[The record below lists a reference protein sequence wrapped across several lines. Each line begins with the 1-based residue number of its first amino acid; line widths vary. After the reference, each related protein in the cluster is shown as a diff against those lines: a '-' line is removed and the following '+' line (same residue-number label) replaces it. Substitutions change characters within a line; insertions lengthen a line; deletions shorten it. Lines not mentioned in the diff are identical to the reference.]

1 MRKPRTESKLK
12 QKIRTFLLTNPL
24 MIYKTTNGQILTR
37 DATRVLVCC
46 IYDNDDMFYFG
57 HMIQT
62 NFIDA
67 YLGNSMNHIEIFSAL
82 QYLESLELI
91 KNLSGTPDKYMFNP
105 THEGM
110 HFFELRRKN
119 FIYLMV
125 NSVLLPLFIAIVT
138 TLITLALNGVL

>member
-1 MRKPRTESKLK
+1 
-12 QKIRTFLLTNPL
+12 
-24 MIYKTTNGQILTR
+24 MIEITI
-37 DATRVLVCC
+37 
-46 IYDNDDMFYFG
+46 
-57 HMIQT
+57 
-62 NFIDA
+62 
-67 YLGNSMNHIEIFSAL
+67 GNSMNHIEIFSAL